1 MAQMISPSKRTQFCT
16 SLRFKELL
24 VPLLA
29 MVVSLLFASGMGGFL
44 PAMPELLLHTSGI
57 IPDVV
62 PDVADGYED
71 LPVYFDSTFVFNG
84 EHLNI
89 HQTLR
94 EPHIPVQSIGHGFSG
109 EYALVLVDPDA
120 PSPSDKSFSQ
130 VIHWIVTN
138 IPYNVPS
145 DQEVHKVGTVIEPYL
160 PPSPIAGTHRYTF
173 LLFEQPIS
181 HFHPPA
187 PDSRILFNVT
197 SWAKIHNLGKPVA
210 GVFFQSTAGKYLDNY
225 LDTL

>member
-1 MAQMISPSKRTQFCT
+1 
-16 SLRFKELL
+16 
-24 VPLLA
+24 
-29 MVVSLLFASGMGGFL
+29 MGGFL

-71 LPVYFDSTFVFNG
+71 LPVYFDNTFVFNG

-89 HQTLR
+89 HQTLQ

-145 DQEVHKVGTVIEPYL
+145 DQGNWNYHHNP
-160 PPSPIAGTHRYTF
+160 
-173 LLFEQPIS
+173 QP
-181 HFHPPA
+181 
-187 PDSRILFNVT
+187 
-197 SWAKIHNLGKPVA
+197 
-210 GVFFQSTAGKYLDNY
+210 VFFYFGPFSLVFFGGANFL
-225 LDTL
+225 TLGIQENPLSLIHRSFF